1 MYIPFSI
8 IVLLPSSILI
18 FLIGIFV
25 LLKEKKSNLNRI
37 FFLLSLSVGIWA
49 FSTFMMFKSCNSENK
64 LVFWDKI
71 LYIATFF
78 FIALMYHFSVIFTAK
93 NKKITLTIAY
103 LIAIFFTILIFTD
116 YFINGVYYYSFGCH
130 TRAQIG
136 HHFYLIYSILFVF
149 LTLKN
154 LWEFQ
159 KENKENNFIRI
170 QAKYILIGF
179 FVFSLASIELS
190 LAYGIEIYPIFYLAL
205 PAFIIILAYAI
216 TEKNLF
222 PQVLATDILIA
233 AILIFL
239 FTLLIFPEIEFNFS
253 SRLVFFILVSLLCI
267 LLLRSVH
274 QEAKRRIEIE
284 NMATRERKLRQDA
297 EKLNEEFK
305 RLDDAK
311 TQFLLATQHHLR
323 TPLTVMRGYLDLI
336 FEGSYG
342 KVPKELKE
350 ALDKF
355 QLSVFRLI
363 KIVNELL
370 DVSQFQLGKEI
381 VYLQDNVDL
390 KEILNEVYEELKYE
404 AIQKDI
410 YFNIELPK
418 DNLPKIKA
426 DPEKLKV
433 ALFNLT
439 DNAIKYTNKG
449 GVCIKVDVLDNKVL
463 ICIKDTGI
471 GIEKER
477 LPNLFNQIFER
488 GRDAKKS
495 YALGRGIGLFVS
507 SKIIEGHKGKIWAES
522 EGKDKGSTFYVELPI
537 G

>member
-1 MYIPFSI
+1 METQKTKNLGENGYINKNCWLAKSLGHNPYKRCQYCELKLSNCIFLQYQIISLI
-8 IVLLPSSILI
+8 LIVLSFFLS
-18 FLIGIFV
+18 FLI
-25 LLKEKKSNLNRI
+25 EKKISEATVFSVLI
-37 FFLLSLSVGIWA
+37 LVIVYGYFF
-49 FSTFMMFKSCNSENK
+49 NK
-64 LVFWDKI
+64 NTDKI
-71 LYIATFF
+71 IRTNFEKRKAEE
-78 FIALMYHFSVIFTAK
+78 IALRE
-93 NKKITLTIAY
+93 KI
-103 LIAIFFTILIFTD
+103 
-116 YFINGVYYYSFGCH
+116 S
-130 TRAQIG
+130 
-136 HHFYLIYSILFVF
+136 
-149 LTLKN
+149 
-154 LWEFQ
+154 
-159 KENKENNFIRI
+159 KEE
-170 QAKYILIGF
+170 
-179 FVFSLASIELS
+179 
-190 LAYGIEIYPIFYLAL
+190 
-205 PAFIIILAYAI
+205 
-216 TEKNLF
+216 TEK
-222 PQVLATDILIA
+222 LID
-233 AILIFL
+233 
-239 FTLLIFPEIEFNFS
+239 
-253 SRLVFFILVSLLCI
+253 
-267 LLLRSVH
+267 
-274 QEAKRRIEIE
+274 
-284 NMATRERKLRQDA
+284 RERKLRQDA

-522 EGKDKGSTFYVELPI
+522 EGKGKGSTFYVELPI

>member
-1 MYIPFSI
+1 MIIYNIMVEFWDRLVYIPVIFFAPLLYHFSI
-8 IVLLPSSILI
+8 EFCKIRTKWQKILLYISYFLAFIFIILSRTDYFVKGVFNYKWGCHTIAQTAHHFWLLFTTI
-18 FLIGIFV
+18 FIMLTFFNILKKIKDKSTPP
-25 LLKEKKSNLNRI
+25 LLKEQ
-37 FFLLSLSVGIWA
+37 
-49 FSTFMMFKSCNSENK
+49 
-64 LVFWDKI
+64 
-71 LYIATFF
+71 
-78 FIALMYHFSVIFTAK
+78 
-93 NKKITLTIAY
+93 
-103 LIAIFFTILIFTD
+103 
-116 YFINGVYYYSFGCH
+116 SF
-130 TRAQIG
+130 
-136 HHFYLIYSILFVF
+136 YVF
-149 LTLKN
+149 LALFFYSLNISAAFPAYK
-154 LWEFQ
+154 
-159 KENKENNFIRI
+159 
-170 QAKYILIGF
+170 IG
-179 FVFSLASIELS
+179 
-190 LAYGIEIYPIFYLAL
+190 IYPIGYLGL
-205 PAFIIILAYAI
+205 PLFTFILAYAI

-284 NMATRERKLRQDA
+284 NMAIRERKLRQDA

-390 KEILNEVYEELKYE
+390 KEILDEVYEELKYE

-522 EGKDKGSTFYVELPI
+522 EGKGKGSTFYVELPI

>member
-1 MYIPFSI
+1 METQKTKNLGENGYINKNCWLAKSLGHNPYKRCQYCELKFPNCIFLQYQIISLI
-8 IVLLPSSILI
+8 LIVLSFFLS
-18 FLIGIFV
+18 FLI
-25 LLKEKKSNLNRI
+25 EKKISEATVFSVLI
-37 FFLLSLSVGIWA
+37 LVIVYGYFF
-49 FSTFMMFKSCNSENK
+49 NK
-64 LVFWDKI
+64 NTDKI
-71 LYIATFF
+71 IRTNFEKRKAEE
-78 FIALMYHFSVIFTAK
+78 IALRE
-93 NKKITLTIAY
+93 KI
-103 LIAIFFTILIFTD
+103 
-116 YFINGVYYYSFGCH
+116 S
-130 TRAQIG
+130 
-136 HHFYLIYSILFVF
+136 
-149 LTLKN
+149 
-154 LWEFQ
+154 
-159 KENKENNFIRI
+159 KEE
-170 QAKYILIGF
+170 
-179 FVFSLASIELS
+179 
-190 LAYGIEIYPIFYLAL
+190 
-205 PAFIIILAYAI
+205 
-216 TEKNLF
+216 TEK
-222 PQVLATDILIA
+222 LID
-233 AILIFL
+233 
-239 FTLLIFPEIEFNFS
+239 
-253 SRLVFFILVSLLCI
+253 
-267 LLLRSVH
+267 
-274 QEAKRRIEIE
+274 
-284 NMATRERKLRQDA
+284 RERKLRQDA

-390 KEILNEVYEELKYE
+390 KEILDEVYEELKYE

-426 DPEKLKV
+426 NPEKLKV

-522 EGKDKGSTFYVELPI
+522 EGKGKGSTFYVELPI